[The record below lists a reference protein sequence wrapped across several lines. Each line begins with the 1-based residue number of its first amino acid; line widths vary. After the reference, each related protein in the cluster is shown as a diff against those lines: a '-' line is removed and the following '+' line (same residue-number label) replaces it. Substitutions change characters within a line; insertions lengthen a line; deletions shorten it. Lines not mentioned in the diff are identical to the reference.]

1 MSDRAS
7 RIQEV
12 TGLYFQILQQLNRH
26 NIPEWLELDLTF
38 QQMKVLYILKQ
49 TGGLTMSELS
59 KRLGVSMPTITGIIS
74 RLVERTEKSE
84 KNKKGGKNKTIEKI
98 EIKEAL
104 VERRTSPEDRRE
116 VKAFLTEAGHKVTE
130 QLDELNRKL
139 MAQALAQLNDG
150 EMEDARAGLSH
161 IAKAVNEQ
169 HIVTPIETVAPLLN
183 RIIADEEPSANTE
196 PSVIL
201 N

>member
-26 NIPEWLELDLTF
+26 NIPERLELDLTF

-84 KNKKGGKNKTIEKI
+84 KNKKGRKNKTIEKI

-116 VKAFLTEAGHKVTE
+116 VKAFLTEAGQRVTE
-130 QLDELNRKL
+130 QLDELNRK
-139 MAQALAQLNDG
+139 MMTQALAQLNDG

-161 IAKAVNEQ
+161 IAKAVSEQ
-169 HIVTPIETVAPLLN
+169 HIVTPIDTVAPLLN
-183 RIIADEEPSANTE
+183 RTIADEEAAGNPE
-196 PSVIL
+196 PSIIL

>member
-1 MSDRAS
+1 
-7 RIQEV
+7 
-12 TGLYFQILQQLNRH
+12 
-26 NIPEWLELDLTF
+26 
-38 QQMKVLYILKQ
+38 
-49 TGGLTMSELS
+49 
-59 KRLGVSMPTITGIIS
+59 MPTITGIIS

>member
-49 TGGLTMSELS
+49 QSGLTMSELS
-59 KRLGVSMPTITGIIS
+59 DRLNVSMPTITGIIS
-74 RLVERTEKSE
+74 RLVDR
-84 KNKKGGKNKTIEKI
+84 
-98 EIKEAL
+98 KENGPAL
-104 VERRTSPEDRRE
+104 VARKTSAEDRRQ
-116 VKAFLTEAGHKVTE
+116 VKASLTEAGEKITE
-130 QLDELNRKL
+130 QLDVLNRKL
-139 MAQALAQLNDG
+139 MGQALAQLNDG

-161 IAKAVNEQ
+161 IATAIAEQ
-169 HIVTPIETVAPLLN
+169 HHVTAIETVAPMLN
-183 RIIADEEPSANTE
+183 RVMGEEENLVSEVSA
-196 PSVIL
+196 
-201 N
+201 

>member
-38 QQMKVLYILKQ
+38 QQMKVLYILRQ

-59 KRLGVSMPTITGIIS
+59 NRLGVSMPTITGIIS
-74 RLVERTEKSE
+74 RLVERTERSV

-104 VERRTSPEDRRE
+104 VERKTSPEDRRE
-116 VKAFLTEAGHKVTE
+116 VKAFLTEAGQKITE

-139 MAQALAQLNDG
+139 MAQALAQLTDG

-161 IAKAVNEQ
+161 VANAVSEQ
-169 HIVTPIETVAPLLN
+169 HAVATIETVAPLLT
-183 RIIADEEPSANTE
+183 RTIGEDEAPLSAE
-196 PSVIL
+196 SAISL

>member
-38 QQMKVLYILKQ
+38 QQMKVLYILRQ
-49 TGGLTMSELS
+49 QGGLTMSELS
-59 KRLGVSMPTITGIIS
+59 DRLHVSMPTITGIIS
-74 RLVERTEKSE
+74 RLVERSE
-84 KNKKGGKNKTIEKI
+84 RSEKGGKNKKSEKN
-98 EIKEAL
+98 EIKDAL
-104 VERRTSPEDRRE
+104 VERKTSAEDRRQ
-116 VKAFLTEAGHKVTE
+116 VKAYLTDAGLRITE
-130 QLDELNRKL
+130 QLDELNRRL
-139 MAQALAQLNDG
+139 MDQALAQLTDG

-161 IAKAVNEQ
+161 IASAVGEQ
-169 HIVTPIETVAPLLN
+169 RPVSTIDTVAPLLN
-183 RIIADEEPSANTE
+183 RVIGEEPAVSTE
-196 PSVIL
+196 PTVSL

>member
-38 QQMKVLYILKQ
+38 QQMKVLYILRQ
-49 TGGLTMSELS
+49 QGGLTMSELS
-59 KRLGVSMPTITGIIS
+59 ERLKVSMPTITGIIS
-74 RLVERTEKSE
+74 RLVERGDKV
-84 KNKKGGKNKTIEKI
+84 
-98 EIKEAL
+98 AL
-104 VERRTSPEDRRE
+104 VERKTSAEDRRQ
-116 VKAFLTEAGHKVTE
+116 VKAYLTEGGLKITE

-139 MAQALAQLNDG
+139 MSQALAQLTDG

-161 IAKAVNEQ
+161 IAAAVSEQ
-169 HIVTPIETVAPLLN
+169 RPVSTIETVAPLLN
-183 RIIADEEPSANTE
+183 RLIGEEAPSINSE
-196 PSVIL
+196 SSVAL

>member
-38 QQMKVLYILKQ
+38 QQMKVLYILRQ

-74 RLVERTEKSE
+74 RLVERTEKSV

-104 VERRTSPEDRRE
+104 VERKTSPEDRRE
-116 VKAFLTEAGHKVTE
+116 VKAFLTEAGQKITE
-130 QLDELNRKL
+130 QLDELNRKV
-139 MAQALAQLNDG
+139 MAQALAQLTDG
-150 EMEDARAGLSH
+150 EMEDARAGLNH
-161 IAKAVNEQ
+161 MANAVSEQ
-169 HIVTPIETVAPLLN
+169 HTVVTIETVAPMLN
-183 RIIADEEPSANTE
+183 RTIGEEDSPLSAGSAVT
-196 PSVIL
+196 L

>member
-49 TGGLTMSELS
+49 TGGLTMSDLS

-84 KNKKGGKNKTIEKI
+84 KNKKGGKHKTIEKI

-116 VKAFLTEAGHKVTE
+116 VKAFLTEAGQRVTE
-130 QLDELNRKL
+130 QLDELNRKM

-161 IAKAVNEQ
+161 IANAVSEQ
-169 HIVTPIETVAPLLN
+169 HVITPIEAVAPLLN
-183 RIIADEEPSANTE
+183 RTIADEASSAGAE
-196 PSVIL
+196 ASVIL

>member
-12 TGLYFQILQQLNRH
+12 TGLYFQILQQLNHH

-59 KRLGVSMPTITGIIS
+59 NRLGVSMPTITGIIS
-74 RLVERTEKSE
+74 RLVERTEKSV

-116 VKAFLTEAGHKVTE
+116 VKAFLTEAGQKITE

-139 MAQALAQLNDG
+139 MAQALAQLTDG

-161 IAKAVNEQ
+161 MASAVSEQ
-169 HIVTPIETVAPLLN
+169 HSVFTVETVTPMLTRTIGEEESPLSAESAVSLN
-183 RIIADEEPSANTE
+183 
-196 PSVIL
+196 
-201 N
+201 